1 MTLNPRHLKKPPK
14 SPLQKQLEEQKFLHG
29 VAYVE
34 QASGTIKKLSSS
46 ELMHLNEI
54 LTNKL
59 PDNQVIPQELWRLEA
74 VKIEIPGGE
83 VTLNMLSNP
92 LSRAREITGD
102 ALEMAGNQKVLE
114 AACYLYSQLV
124 LEHLFKDANR
134 RTAVLAT
141 IWLLGN
147 FGIEVNAH
155 QLLAVP
161 IGNLR
166 VPQEMAEF
174 QAQVAKLLSS
184 N

>member
-1 MTLNPRHLKKPPK
+1 MALNPKLLKKKPK
-14 SPLQKQLEEQKFLHG
+14 NPLQKQLEEQKFLHG

-46 ELMHLNEI
+46 ELMHLNQL
-54 LTNKL
+54 LTSKQ
-59 PDNQVIPQELWRLEA
+59 PDNLVAQPELWRLDA

-83 VTLNMLSNP
+83 VVLNMLSNP
-92 LSRAREITGD
+92 LNRAREITGD
-102 ALEMAGNQKVLE
+102 ALEMAGNQKILE

-124 LEHLFKDANR
+124 LEHLFQDANR

-147 FGIEVNAH
+147 FGVQVDAH

-166 VPQEMAEF
+166 DPQELKDFQSGVAE
-174 QAQVAKLLSS
+174 LLSR

>member
-1 MTLNPRHLKKPPK
+1 MPSAPK
-14 SPLQKQLEEQKFLHG
+14 SLQKQLEEQKFLHG
-29 VAYVE
+29 VSYVQ

-46 ELMHLNEI
+46 ELLHLNEL
-54 LTNKL
+54 LTNKTHDQSL
-59 PDNQVIPQELWRLEA
+59 IQDEAWRFDST
-74 VKIEIPGGE
+74 KIKIPGGE
-83 VTLNMLSNP
+83 VVLNVLSNP
-92 LSRAREITGD
+92 LNRAREITGD
-102 ALEMAGNQKVLE
+102 ALQMAGNQQILE

-147 FGIEVNAH
+147 FGIQVDAQ

-166 VPQEMAEF
+166 NPQELAAF
-174 QAQVAKLLSS
+174 QARVAKLLS